1 MSGHFSG
8 FQNRQKISESKKI
21 SRREKLDTRKTDLID
36 YALHNEN
43 IEITMP
49 VISEEQLILLKNDIR
64 KKIAHN
70 KRKQSILM
78 IATIVIIIILLIVFA
93 ISQNV
98 F

>member
-8 FQNRQKISESKKI
+8 FQNRKKISEFKK
-21 SRREKLDTRKTDLID
+21 SRREKLDSRKADLID

-43 IEITMP
+43 SEIIIP
-49 VISEEQLILLKNDIR
+49 VIPEEKLNRVKNNIR
-64 KKIAHN
+64 KRIANN
-70 KRKQSILM
+70 KHKQAILM
-78 IATIVIIIILLIVFA
+78 IAGFVIIIILLIVFA

>member
-8 FQNRQKISESKKI
+8 FQNRQKTSESKKI

-43 IEITMP
+43 TTVSIPIIPEDELNQI
-49 VISEEQLILLKNDIR
+49 KNDIR

-70 KRKQSILM
+70 KRKQSTLM
-78 IATIVIIIILLIVFA
+78 IALFVIIMILLIVFA